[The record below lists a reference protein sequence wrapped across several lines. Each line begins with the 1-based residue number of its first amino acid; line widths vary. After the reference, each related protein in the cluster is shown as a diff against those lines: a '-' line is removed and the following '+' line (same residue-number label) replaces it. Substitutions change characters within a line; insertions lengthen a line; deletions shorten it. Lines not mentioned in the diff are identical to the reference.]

1 MWGSTRCRD
10 DDSAQDQTCRFVA
23 RASRDSADSHV
34 LAASLL
40 SGADGPDRARSG
52 PAVARGILCNVL
64 VCLAVWLCM
73 GTRSV
78 TDKILAT
85 VFPITAFVASGF
97 EHSVVN
103 MYVLLIGG
111 ALTAGIS
118 APLSATEAV
127 SNFALVTLGNILGG
141 TVLVVLAYWS
151 VYLSNSE

>member
-1 MWGSTRCRD
+1 MWDSTRLFG
-10 DDSAQDQTCRFVA
+10 DDSAQDQTCRVVVREFI
-23 RASRDSADSHV
+23 DSADSHV
-34 LAASLL
+34 LAASLF

-52 PAVARGILCNVL
+52 PAVACGIFCNAL
-64 VCLAVWLCM
+64 VCLVVWLCM
-73 GTRSV
+73 GARTV
-78 TDKILAT
+78 TDRILTT
-85 VFPITAFVASGF
+85 VFLITAFVACGF

-127 SNFALVTLGNILGG
+127 SKLALVTLGNILRG
-141 TVLVVLAYWS
+141 TVLVALAYWS

>member
-1 MWGSTRCRD
+1 MACGN
-10 DDSAQDQTCRFVA
+10 F
-23 RASRDSADSHV
+23 
-34 LAASLL
+34 
-40 SGADGPDRARSG
+40 
-52 PAVARGILCNVL
+52 CNAL

-73 GTRSV
+73 GARTV

-85 VFPITAFVASGF
+85 VFPITVFVACGF

-127 SNFALVTLGNILGG
+127 SRLALVALGNILGG
-141 TVLVVLAYWS
+141 PSSSRWPIGRCS
-151 VYLSNSE
+151 LSNSE